1 MRNHVILVLEDD
13 LVSSALTCGF
23 LSEADY
29 EVVSVTDGA
38 DALVELGR
46 RKFSLLIVDVN
57 VPTLNGLQVFE
68 IMLQKHIDTPALFI
82 SGVAGPAIEAQ
93 SLEMGA
99 VGFLR
104 KPIRKDALLES
115 VEAILPRRNRSE
127 SGPAQER
134 GEI

>member
-23 LSEADY
+23 LNEADY
-29 EVVSVTDGA
+29 EVVSVADGA
-38 DALVELGR
+38 DALLELGR
-46 RKFSLLIVDVN
+46 REFALLIVDVN

-82 SGVAGPAIEAQ
+82 SGVAGPEVETQ

-104 KPIRKDALLES
+104 KPILKDVLLER
-115 VEAILPRRNRSE
+115 VQAILPRRHGSE
-127 SGPAQER
+127 SGPMQDR